1 MRPRPQGVSR
11 TTRDSSVRP
20 WRDHVRNFR
29 RSYEV
34 LDQTAAQQSRE
45 LCGPSWPFFHGVNLQ
60 KPLTVPADAD
70 WDRGGWRGGWGW
82 GGVGLGLAAGAV
94 VGTALAARRSVLRLL
109 LLCGYPYYG
118 YGYDYPRAI
127 AMFVRPAGPSSGHMR
142 ITRIGTSKDVG
153 AVSSGAYNRSTGETA
168 FPGKR
173 KPFVSGFDG

>member
-1 MRPRPQGVSR
+1 MGSPPEP
-11 TTRDSSVRP
+11 SSVQP
-20 WRDHVRNFR
+20 WPP
-29 RSYEV
+29 
-34 LDQTAAQQSRE
+34 AAPYYAYY
-45 LCGPSWPFFHGVNLQ
+45 G
-60 KPLTVPADAD
+60 
-70 WDRGGWRGGWGW
+70 
-82 GGVGLGLAAGAV
+82 
-94 VGTALAARRSVLRLL
+94 
-109 LLCGYPYYG
+109 CGYPYYG